1 MIDETKVRVMTRLSA
16 YEQGVGKKHMP
27 VGHYFRTDYICLQL
41 LESFVA
47 GTFAFLAIIGIMLFY
62 NFEMLIGDVY
72 NIDFMEYARKLGK
85 TYIICMGI
93 YLVLTYIYAAYRY
106 SRAKKSLKSYSS
118 VLGKLSKQYY
128 E

>member
-1 MIDETKVRVMTRLSA
+1 VIDETKVRVMTRLAA
-16 YEQGVGKKHMP
+16 YEQGAGKKHMP
-27 VGHYFRTDYICLQL
+27 IGHYFRTDYICLQL

-85 TYIICMGI
+85 TYVICMGI

-106 SRAKKSLKSYSS
+106 SRARKSLKSYSS